1 MTKECFS
8 SEQAYRGHVGEIVR
22 EHCELIEAIRDR
34 DGDRSEVARS
44 HADLARKRVSESL
57 TQIMTPAM
65 GASRA
70 KASGYCAAATRP
82 V

>member
-1 MTKECFS
+1 
-8 SEQAYRGHVGEIVR
+8 
-22 EHCELIEAIRDR
+22 
-34 DGDRSEVARS
+34 VARS